1 MPTVKEIV
9 PLIKDA
15 SEIYLFWRGDFNLL
29 DPNRQIDMTAYGD
42 CAVTAIERG
51 CGNMVY
57 ELHIKPDITIA
68 ERMEAIKM
76 ISDYTQYGYI
86 R

>member
-1 MPTVKEIV
+1 MDKSHQQAQETRKRNQELREERQARERAEAQEQTAALK
-9 PLIKDA
+9 LIRD
-15 SEIYLFWRGDFNLL
+15 N
-29 DPNRQIDMTAYGD
+29 
-42 CAVTAIERG
+42 
-51 CGNMVY
+51 
-57 ELHIKPDITIA
+57 PDSTIA

>member
-1 MPTVKEIV
+1 MNQAQETRKRNKELREERQARERAEAQEQIAALK
-9 PLIKDA
+9 LIRD
-15 SEIYLFWRGDFNLL
+15 N
-29 DPNRQIDMTAYGD
+29 
-42 CAVTAIERG
+42 
-51 CGNMVY
+51 
-57 ELHIKPDITIA
+57 PDSTIA

>member
-1 MPTVKEIV
+1 MDKSHQQAQETRKRNQELREERQAQERAEAQEQIAALK
-9 PLIKDA
+9 LIRD
-15 SEIYLFWRGDFNLL
+15 N
-29 DPNRQIDMTAYGD
+29 
-42 CAVTAIERG
+42 
-51 CGNMVY
+51 
-57 ELHIKPDITIA
+57 PDSTIA

>member
-1 MPTVKEIV
+1 MDKSHQQAQETRKRNQELREERQAQEQIAALK
-9 PLIKDA
+9 LIRD
-15 SEIYLFWRGDFNLL
+15 N
-29 DPNRQIDMTAYGD
+29 
-42 CAVTAIERG
+42 
-51 CGNMVY
+51 
-57 ELHIKPDITIA
+57 PDSTIA